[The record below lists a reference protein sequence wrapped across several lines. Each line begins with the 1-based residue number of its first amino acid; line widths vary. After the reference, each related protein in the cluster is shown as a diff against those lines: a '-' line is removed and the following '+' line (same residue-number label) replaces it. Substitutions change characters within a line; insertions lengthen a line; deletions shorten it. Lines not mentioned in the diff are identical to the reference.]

1 MQTKRQFWFHFS
13 LTVLTAGILSYCIS
27 YWVVSSRAP
36 KTIIKTAAAKD
47 RDILP
52 SLPSQLDFAGEAV
65 PLDQSDVRE
74 RLLREMLINTNLH
87 AGNTWI
93 LLQTSRWF
101 PLIVPILKEE
111 GIPEDFKYLCVA
123 ESGLQQV
130 VSKSDAVG
138 FWQFL
143 EETGKQSGLEISKQV
158 DERYHVEKSTRA
170 ACRYFKRAYAKFG
183 SWTLVAAA
191 FNCGEAG
198 VEKFMY
204 QQQVKSYYD
213 ALLPDETMRYVFRIL
228 AFKNIISQPKQ
239 YHFSVKEKD
248 YFSPRNTYTDTIRT
262 TVKDLAV
269 YAKSKGCTYKELKI
283 FNPWLRDKDLVVKKG
298 KEYIVL
304 LPKL

>member
-1 MQTKRQFWFHFS
+1 MLSKRSIWLF
-13 LTVLTAGILSYCIS
+13 LTGAIVLAGLVSYTVS
-27 YWVVSSRAP
+27 YFYVKAQAP
-36 KTIIKTAAAKD
+36 KTIIKQVSSKESYLLPN
-47 RDILP
+47 LP
-52 SLPSQLDFAGEAV
+52 SKLDFAGEAV
-65 PLDQSDVRE
+65 PLEKPDVHE

-111 GIPEDFKYLCVA
+111 GVPEDFKYLCVA

-198 VEKFMY
+198 VEKFMN

-248 YFSPRNTYTDTIRT
+248 YFSPRNTYTDTIRA

-283 FNPWLRDKDLVVKKG
+283 FNPWLREKDLVVKKG

>member
-1 MQTKRQFWFHFS
+1 MLSKRSFWLLFII
-13 LTVLTAGILSYCIS
+13 GILISSIVSFTVSYF
-27 YWVVSSRAP
+27 YLLLKPP
-36 KTIIKTAAAKD
+36 KTIVKMSANKEQYLLPN
-47 RDILP
+47 LP
-52 SLPSQLDFAGEAV
+52 SKLDFAGEAV
-65 PLDQSDVRE
+65 PLEKPDVHE

-111 GIPEDFKYLCVA
+111 GVPEDFKYLCVA

-198 VEKFMY
+198 VEKFMN

-228 AFKNIISQPKQ
+228 AFKNIISQPKE

-248 YFSPRNTYTDTIRT
+248 YFSPRNTYTDTIRA

-283 FNPWLRDKDLVVKKG
+283 FNPWLREKDLVVKKG

>member
-1 MQTKRQFWFHFS
+1 MLSKRSIWLF
-13 LTVLTAGILSYCIS
+13 LTGAIILAGLVSYTVS
-27 YWVVSSRAP
+27 YFYVKAQAP
-36 KTIIKTAAAKD
+36 KTIIKQVTSKESYLLPN
-47 RDILP
+47 LP
-52 SLPSQLDFAGEAV
+52 SKLDFAGEAV
-65 PLDQSDVRE
+65 PLEKPDVHE

-111 GIPEDFKYLCVA
+111 GVPEDFKYLCVA

-198 VEKFMY
+198 VEKFMN

-248 YFSPRNTYTDTIRT
+248 YFSPRNTYTDTIRA

-283 FNPWLRDKDLVVKKG
+283 FNPWLREKDLVVKKG

>member
-1 MQTKRQFWFHFS
+1 MQSKRQSWFFFS
-13 LTVLTAGILSYCIS
+13 LSILTAGVVSCCIS
-27 YWVVSSRAP
+27 YWIVNNREP
-36 KTIIKTAAAKD
+36 KTIIKQVSSKESYLLPN
-47 RDILP
+47 LP
-52 SLPSQLDFAGEAV
+52 SKLDFAGEAV
-65 PLDQSDVRE
+65 PLEKPDVHE

-111 GIPEDFKYLCVA
+111 GVPEDFKYLCVA

-170 ACRYFKRAYAKFG
+170 ACRYLKRAYAKFG
-183 SWTLVAAA
+183 SWTLVAAS

-198 VEKFMY
+198 VEKFMH

-248 YFSPRNTYTDTIRT
+248 YFSPRNTYTDTIRA
-262 TVKDLAV
+262 TVKDLAI

-283 FNPWLRDKDLVVKKG
+283 FNPWLREKDLVVKKG

>member
-1 MQTKRQFWFHFS
+1 MQTKRQFWFFFS
-13 LTVLTAGILSYCIS
+13 LSILTAGIVSCCIS

-36 KTIIKTAAAKD
+36 KTIIKTVAAKE
-47 RDILP
+47 RYILP
-52 SLPSQLDFAGEAV
+52 NLPTQLDFAGEKV
-65 PLDQSDVRE
+65 PLDKSDVRE
-74 RLLREMLINTNLH
+74 RLLRELLINTNLQ

-170 ACRYFKRAYAKFG
+170 ACRFFKRAHEKFG
-183 SWTLVAAA
+183 NWTLVAAA
-191 FNCGEAG
+191 FNCGEGG
-198 VEKFMY
+198 VEKFIT
-204 QQQVKSYYD
+204 QQGVESYYD
-213 ALLPDETMRYVFRIL
+213 ALLPEETMRYVFRIL
-228 AFKNIISQPKQ
+228 AFKQILSKPNE
-239 YHFSVKEKD
+239 YHFALNEKD
-248 YFSPRNTYTDTIRT
+248 YFTPRNTYTDTIVS
-262 TVKDLAV
+262 TVSDLAE
-269 YAKSKGCTYKELKI
+269 YAKSKGTTYKELKMH
-283 FNPWLRDKDLVVKKG
+283 NPWLRDKALTVKKG
-298 KEYIVL
+298 KMYVVL
-304 LPKL
+304 LPR

>member
-1 MQTKRQFWFHFS
+1 MQTKRQFWFFFS
-13 LTVLTAGILSYCIS
+13 LSILTAGIVSFCIS
-27 YWVVSSRAP
+27 YWVASSREP
-36 KTIIKTAAAKD
+36 KVILKTVSAKE
-47 RDILP
+47 RYILP
-52 SLPSQLDFAGEAV
+52 NLPSQLDFAGETV
-65 PLDQSDVRE
+65 PLDKSDVRE
-74 RLLREMLINTNLH
+74 RLLREMLINTNLQ

-183 SWTLVAAA
+183 NWTLVAAS
-191 FNCGEAG
+191 FNCGEGG
-198 VEKFMY
+198 VEKFMT
-204 QQQVKSYYD
+204 QQQVNSYYD
-213 ALLPDETMRYVFRIL
+213 ALLPEETMRYVFRIL
-228 AFKNIISQPKQ
+228 AFKNILSKPKE
-239 YHFSVKEKD
+239 YHFTLNEKD
-248 YFSPRNTYTDTIRT
+248 YFTPRNTCTDTITRT
-262 TVKDLAV
+262 ISDLAE
-269 YAKSKGCTYKELKI
+269 YAKSMGTTYKELKMH
-283 FNPWLRDKDLVVKKG
+283 NPWLRDKALTVKKG
-298 KEYIVL
+298 KMYVVL
-304 LPKL
+304 LPK

>member
-1 MQTKRQFWFHFS
+1 MLSKRSIWLF
-13 LTVLTAGILSYCIS
+13 LTGAIVLAGLVSYTVS
-27 YWVVSSRAP
+27 YFYVKAQAP
-36 KTIIKTAAAKD
+36 KTIIKQVSSKESYLLPN
-47 RDILP
+47 LP
-52 SLPSQLDFAGEAV
+52 SKLDFAGEAV
-65 PLDQSDVRE
+65 PLEKPDVHE

-111 GIPEDFKYLCVA
+111 GVPEDFKYLCVA

-198 VEKFMY
+198 VEKFMN

-228 AFKNIISQPKQ
+228 AFKNIISQPKE

-248 YFSPRNTYTDTIRT
+248 YFSPRNTYTDTIRA

-283 FNPWLRDKDLVVKKG
+283 FNPWLREKDLVVKKG

>member
-1 MQTKRQFWFHFS
+1 MLSKRRFWS
-13 LTVLTAGILSYCIS
+13 LFIVGIFISGLVSFGVSYFYLQLQPAKTLIRTT
-27 YWVVSSRAP
+27 SSKERYL
-36 KTIIKTAAAKD
+36 
-47 RDILP
+47 LP
-52 SLPSQLDFAGEAV
+52 NLPLKLDFAGEQV
-65 PLDQSDVRE
+65 PLEKPDVHE
-74 RLLREMLINTNLH
+74 RLLREMLINTNLQ

-93 LLQTSRWF
+93 LLQSSRWF

-111 GIPEDFKYLCVA
+111 GVPEDFKYLCVA

-170 ACRYFKRAYAKFG
+170 ACRFFKRAYAKFG

-191 FNCGEAG
+191 FNCGEG
-198 VEKFMY
+198 GIEKFMH
-204 QQQVKSYYD
+204 QQQVSSYYD

-228 AFKNIISQPKQ
+228 AFKNIISHPKE
-239 YHFSVKEKD
+239 YNFTVNEKD
-248 YFSPRNTYTDTIRT
+248 YFSPRNTYTDTIRS
-262 TVKDLAV
+262 TVNDLTA
-269 YAKSKGCTYKELKI
+269 YTKSKGCTYKELKV
-283 FNPWLRDKDLVVKKG
+283 FNPWLREKDLVVKKG

>member
-1 MQTKRQFWFHFS
+1 MTSKE
-13 LTVLTAGILSYCIS
+13 SYLL
-27 YWVVSSRAP
+27 P
-36 KTIIKTAAAKD
+36 N
-47 RDILP
+47 LP
-52 SLPSQLDFAGEAV
+52 SKLDFAGEAV
-65 PLDQSDVRE
+65 PLEKPDVHE

-111 GIPEDFKYLCVA
+111 GVPEDFKYLCVA

-198 VEKFMY
+198 VEKFMN

-248 YFSPRNTYTDTIRT
+248 YFSPRNTYTDTIRA

-269 YAKSKGCTYKELKI
+269 YAKSKSCTYKELKI
-283 FNPWLRDKDLVVKKG
+283 FNPWLREKDLVVKKG

>member
-1 MQTKRQFWFHFS
+1 MLSKRFIWLF
-13 LTVLTAGILSYCIS
+13 LTGAIVLAGLVSYTVS
-27 YWVVSSRAP
+27 YFYVKAQAP
-36 KTIIKTAAAKD
+36 KTIIKQVTSKESYLLPN
-47 RDILP
+47 LP
-52 SLPSQLDFAGEAV
+52 SKLDFAGEAV
-65 PLDQSDVRE
+65 PLEKSDVHE

-111 GIPEDFKYLCVA
+111 GVPEDFKYLCVA

-198 VEKFMY
+198 VEKFMN

-248 YFSPRNTYTDTIRT
+248 YFSPRNTYTDTIRA

-283 FNPWLRDKDLVVKKG
+283 FNPWLREKDLVVKKG

>member
-1 MQTKRQFWFHFS
+1 MLSKRSIWLF
-13 LTVLTAGILSYCIS
+13 LTGAIVLAGLVSYTVS
-27 YWVVSSRAP
+27 YFYVKAQAP
-36 KTIIKTAAAKD
+36 KTIIKQVTSKESYLLPN
-47 RDILP
+47 LP
-52 SLPSQLDFAGEAV
+52 SKLDFAGEAV
-65 PLDQSDVRE
+65 PLEKPDVHE

-111 GIPEDFKYLCVA
+111 GVPEDFKYLCVA

-198 VEKFMY
+198 VEKFMN

-248 YFSPRNTYTDTIRT
+248 YFSPRNTYTDTIRA

-283 FNPWLRDKDLVVKKG
+283 FNPWLREKDLVVKKG
-298 KEYIVL
+298 KDYIVL

>member
-1 MQTKRQFWFHFS
+1 MLSKRSIWLF
-13 LTVLTAGILSYCIS
+13 LTGAIVLAGLVSYTVS
-27 YWVVSSRAP
+27 YFYVKSQAP
-36 KTIIKTAAAKD
+36 KTIIKQVSSKESYLLPN
-47 RDILP
+47 LP
-52 SLPSQLDFAGEAV
+52 SKLDFAGEAV
-65 PLDQSDVRE
+65 PLEKPDVHE

-111 GIPEDFKYLCVA
+111 GVPEDFKYLCVA

-198 VEKFMY
+198 VEKFMN

-239 YHFSVKEKD
+239 YHFSVNEKD
-248 YFSPRNTYTDTIRT
+248 YFSPRNTYTDTIRA

-269 YAKSKGCTYKELKI
+269 YAKSKSCTYKELKI
-283 FNPWLRDKDLVVKKG
+283 FNPWLREKDLVVKKG

>member
-1 MQTKRQFWFHFS
+1 MLSKRSIWLF
-13 LTVLTAGILSYCIS
+13 LTGAIVLAGLVSYT
-27 YWVVSSRAP
+27 VSFFYVKAQAP
-36 KTIIKTAAAKD
+36 KTIIKQVSSKESYL
-47 RDILP
+47 LP
-52 SLPSQLDFAGEAV
+52 NLPTNLDFAGEAV
-65 PLDQSDVRE
+65 PLEKPDVHE

-111 GIPEDFKYLCVA
+111 GVPEDFKYLCVA

-198 VEKFMY
+198 VEKFMN

-283 FNPWLRDKDLVVKKG
+283 FNPWLREKDLVVKKG

>member
-1 MQTKRQFWFHFS
+1 MLSKRFIWLF
-13 LTVLTAGILSYCIS
+13 LTGAIVLAGLVSYTVS
-27 YWVVSSRAP
+27 YFYVKAQAP
-36 KTIIKTAAAKD
+36 KTIIKQVSSKESYLLPN
-47 RDILP
+47 LP
-52 SLPSQLDFAGEAV
+52 SKLDFAGEAV
-65 PLDQSDVRE
+65 PLEKPDVHE

-111 GIPEDFKYLCVA
+111 GVPEDFKYLCVA

-198 VEKFMY
+198 VEKFMN

-248 YFSPRNTYTDTIRT
+248 YFSPRNTYTDTIRA

-283 FNPWLRDKDLVVKKG
+283 FNPWLREKDLVVKKG

>member
-1 MQTKRQFWFHFS
+1 MLSKRSIWLF
-13 LTVLTAGILSYCIS
+13 LTGAIVLAGLVSYTVS
-27 YWVVSSRAP
+27 YFYVKSQAP
-36 KTIIKTAAAKD
+36 KTIIKQVSSKESYLLPN
-47 RDILP
+47 LP
-52 SLPSQLDFAGEAV
+52 SKLDFAGEAV
-65 PLDQSDVRE
+65 PLEKPDVHE

-111 GIPEDFKYLCVA
+111 GVPEDFKYLCVA

-198 VEKFMY
+198 VEKFMN

-248 YFSPRNTYTDTIRT
+248 YFSPRNTYTDTIRA

-269 YAKSKGCTYKELKI
+269 YAKSKSCTYKELKI
-283 FNPWLRDKDLVVKKG
+283 FNPWLREKDLVVKKG

>member
-1 MQTKRQFWFHFS
+1 MLSKRSIWLF
-13 LTVLTAGILSYCIS
+13 LTGAIVLAGLVSYTVS
-27 YWVVSSRAP
+27 YFYVKAQAP
-36 KTIIKTAAAKD
+36 KTIIKQVTSKESNLLPN
-47 RDILP
+47 LP
-52 SLPSQLDFAGEAV
+52 SKLDFAGEAV
-65 PLDQSDVRE
+65 PLEKPDVHE

-111 GIPEDFKYLCVA
+111 GVPEDFKYLCVA

-198 VEKFMY
+198 VEKFMN

-228 AFKNIISQPKQ
+228 AFKNIISQPKE

-248 YFSPRNTYTDTIRT
+248 YFSPRNTYTDTIRA

-283 FNPWLRDKDLVVKKG
+283 FNPWLREKDLVVKKG

>member
-1 MQTKRQFWFHFS
+1 MLSKRSIWLF
-13 LTVLTAGILSYCIS
+13 LTGAIVLAGLVSYTVS
-27 YWVVSSRAP
+27 YFYVKAQAP
-36 KTIIKTAAAKD
+36 KTIIKQVSSKESYLLPN
-47 RDILP
+47 LP
-52 SLPSQLDFAGEAV
+52 SKLDFAGEAV
-65 PLDQSDVRE
+65 PLEKPDVHE

-111 GIPEDFKYLCVA
+111 GVPEDFKYLCVA

-198 VEKFMY
+198 VEKFMN

-248 YFSPRNTYTDTIRT
+248 YFSPRNTYTDTIRA

-269 YAKSKGCTYKELKI
+269 YAKSKSCTYKELKI
-283 FNPWLRDKDLVVKKG
+283 FNPWLREKDLVVKKG

>member
-1 MQTKRQFWFHFS
+1 MLSKRSIWLF
-13 LTVLTAGILSYCIS
+13 LTGAIILAGLVSYTVS
-27 YWVVSSRAP
+27 YFYVKAQAP
-36 KTIIKTAAAKD
+36 KTIIKQVSSKESYLLPN
-47 RDILP
+47 LP
-52 SLPSQLDFAGEAV
+52 SKLDFAGEAV
-65 PLDQSDVRE
+65 PLEKPDVHE

-111 GIPEDFKYLCVA
+111 GVPEDFKYLCVA

-198 VEKFMY
+198 VEKFMN

-248 YFSPRNTYTDTIRT
+248 YFSPRNTYTDTIRA

-269 YAKSKGCTYKELKI
+269 YAKSKSCTYKELKI
-283 FNPWLRDKDLVVKKG
+283 FNPWLREKDLVVKKG

>member
-1 MQTKRQFWFHFS
+1 MLSKRSFWLLFII
-13 LTVLTAGILSYCIS
+13 GILISGMISFTVSYFYLLS
-27 YWVVSSRAP
+27 KPP
-36 KTIIKTAAAKD
+36 KTIVKMSANKEQYLLPN
-47 RDILP
+47 LP
-52 SLPSQLDFAGEAV
+52 SKLDFAGEAV
-65 PLDQSDVRE
+65 PLEKPDVHE

-111 GIPEDFKYLCVA
+111 GVPEDFKYLCVA

-170 ACRYFKRAYAKFG
+170 ACRFFKRAYAKFG

-198 VEKFMY
+198 VEKFMN

-228 AFKNIISQPKQ
+228 AFKNIISQPKE

-248 YFSPRNTYTDTIRT
+248 YFSPRNTYTDTIRA

-283 FNPWLRDKDLVVKKG
+283 FNPWLREKDLVVKKG

>member
-1 MQTKRQFWFHFS
+1 MLSKRSIWLF
-13 LTVLTAGILSYCIS
+13 LTGAIVLAGLVSYTVS
-27 YWVVSSRAP
+27 YFYVKAQAP
-36 KTIIKTAAAKD
+36 KTIIKQVSSKESYLLPN
-47 RDILP
+47 LP
-52 SLPSQLDFAGEAV
+52 SKLDFAGEAV
-65 PLDQSDVRE
+65 PLEKPDVHE

-111 GIPEDFKYLCVA
+111 GVPEDFKYLCVA

-198 VEKFMY
+198 VEKFMN

-239 YHFSVKEKD
+239 YRFSVKEKD
-248 YFSPRNTYTDTIRT
+248 YFSPRNTYTDTIRA

-269 YAKSKGCTYKELKI
+269 YAKSKSCTYKELKI
-283 FNPWLRDKDLVVKKG
+283 FNPWLREKDLVVKKG